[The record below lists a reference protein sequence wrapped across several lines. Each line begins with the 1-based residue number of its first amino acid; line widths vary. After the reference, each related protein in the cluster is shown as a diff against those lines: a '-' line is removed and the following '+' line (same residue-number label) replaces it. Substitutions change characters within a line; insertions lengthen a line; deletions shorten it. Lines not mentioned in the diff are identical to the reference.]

1 VTGLTRFLLHETG
14 LVPKEQFIVD
24 NVPKK
29 YQEQI
34 EADIKSTSDKREI
47 PVYFDSD
54 AGAMQDVIRGLSHKG
69 RGLIMGSGWDK
80 ELAGEIGADFLSIA
94 CPTPYRIVLTTN
106 YVGYTGGLRV
116 IEDIYNTSLA
126 TYK

>member
-1 VTGLTRFLLHETG
+1 MQR
-14 LVPKEQFIVD
+14 I
-24 NVPKK
+24 KK
-29 YQEQI
+29 VLIPES
-34 EADIKSTSDKREI
+34 DIRQR
-47 PVYFDSD
+47 V
-54 AGAMQDVIRGLSHKG
+54 
-69 RGLIMGSGWDK
+69 K
-80 ELAGEIGADFLSIA
+80 ELAAEIDADFLSIA